1 MNPRTP
7 TNPTDLT
14 TPTGPAASDTEKTG
28 AEQTAPEDAA
38 HSLDKGAA
46 ETGGARAV
54 AAGDTEAGAA
64 PEPAQ
69 DLGPDAGPGE
79 SGPTDIDRK
88 DPGLKD
94 PGLNDSES
102 ENSESENSEF
112 TDSGFEDSGFEDS
125 DKGPSGLGPAAAAV
139 AAAGLGV
146 VALSGSWTGKIAAER
161 ETLIGQIKTSTGSSA
176 AQQISEIYGDAWH
189 ATALVNGL
197 FALLAVLVGVFALVR
212 PAFGAPSSHP
222 QPGWVRAVATA
233 GIALGVLGVVLSI
246 GMYFD
251 LIVSLPTAAI
261 SK

>member
-14 TPTGPAASDTEKTG
+14 TPTGPAAFDTEKTG
-28 AEQTAPEDAA
+28 AEQTAPEDTA

-46 ETGGARAV
+46 ETGGERAV
-54 AAGDTEAGAA
+54 AAGDTAAGAA
-64 PEPAQ
+64 PEPAR
-69 DLGPDAGPGE
+69 DLGADAGPGE
-79 SGPTDIDRK
+79 SGPADVDRK
-88 DPGLKD
+88 DPGLKE
-94 PGLNDSES
+94 SES
-102 ENSESENSEF
+102 ENSES
-112 TDSGFEDSGFEDS
+112 TDSEIEDSGFEDS
-125 DKGPSGLGPAAAAV
+125 DKGPSGFGPAAAAV

-212 PAFGAPSSHP
+212 PAFGAPSPHP

-251 LIVSLPTAAI
+251 LIVSLPSAGV